1 MLRCCAANSR
11 LALLAFAA
19 NGGSNT
25 LYQYSRWYSGSNHSC
40 TNNSAAS
47 SNIKD
52 SPEED
57 LHQMPS
63 GRAEKTKDS
72 AILNSGSD
80 DFTSTSDIQKRH
92 RGFIE
97 PSDDIVMETARKALA
112 REGRDQIPEAI
123 VWSWETTAPP
133 ILAKGKQNIYDLT
146 EDIPQHVKP
155 FWHHEYYQ
163 QREYFRLQRSKRPLK
178 ERIKL
183 WASVLTVMAVAGAAL
198 TFFRV
203 WVEQPREIRQLREEL
218 LQQTYG
224 RVLELAAGH
233 GQNIGAYPY
242 AVHEVV
248 LTDSNPQQLQ
258 ALRYRIPHTAYPN
271 YDVKRV
277 RSETLD
283 IFKDGEFDCVV
294 DMFGLC
300 HLHDP
305 VMALRQ
311 MQRVVKPSG
320 MILLLEHGASPYPPV
335 NWFLDYFEQK
345 HTVNTHGCKWNSPIR
360 QYLQESRLE
369 VKEMRNMHYGTT
381 YYVVAYPE
389 ALEAYKGREEEGG
402 GGGVSGRESGTSKRG
417 D

>member
-1 MLRCCAANSR
+1 M
-11 LALLAFAA
+11 
-19 NGGSNT
+19 
-25 LYQYSRWYSGSNHSC
+25 Q
-40 TNNSAAS
+40 
-47 SNIKD
+47 
-52 SPEED
+52 SP
-57 LHQMPS
+57 
-63 GRAEKTKDS
+63 R
-72 AILNSGSD
+72 
-80 DFTSTSDIQKRH
+80 
-92 RGFIE
+92 
-97 PSDDIVMETARKALA
+97 
-112 REGRDQIPEAI
+112 AI

-133 ILAKGKQNIYDLT
+133 FLARGKQNIYDFT
-146 EDIPQHVKP
+146 DDIPKHVKP
-155 FWHHEYYQ
+155 FWYHEYYQ
-163 QREYFRLQRSKRPLK
+163 QREYFRLQREKRPLK

-183 WASVLTVMAVAGAAL
+183 WAGVLTAMAVAGAVL

-218 LQQTYG
+218 LQHTYG

-258 ALRYRIPHTAYPN
+258 AMRYRIPHTAYPK

-283 IFKDGEFDCVV
+283 NFKDGEFDCVV

-300 HLHDP
+300 HLRDP

-335 NWFLDYFEQK
+335 NWFLDYFAQQHK
-345 HTVNTHGCKWNSPIR
+345 VNTHGCKWNSPIR

-389 ALEAYKGREEEGG
+389 VLEAYKDHEKEAEQVKER
-402 GGGVSGRESGTSKRG
+402 SKSR
-417 D
+417 